1 MSSCHLGEFLCQ
13 NPQYP
18 EFDEIAKKEL
28 TSPPSAHE
36 IINLSAFCTGLPLED
51 DFILGNLTHQKFLK
65 GLSAKNGVYHLWVD
79 FENCTDHDTHTM
91 KCIYVGKGMGESRIN
106 DHVNKKSLKNTG
118 IPIYASFYECSN
130 RMSKYLE
137 QLFLDTYKFS
147 LNTNENPGTK
157 ELFAVWN
164 EDRYAMGT
172 EANTVSALSNIHSI
186 EDILK

>member
-1 MSSCHLGEFLCQ
+1 MTG
-13 NPQYP
+13 N
-18 EFDEIAKKEL
+18 IR
-28 TSPPSAHE
+28 
-36 IINLSAFCTGLPLED
+36 CTP
-51 DFILGNLTHQKFLK
+51 
-65 GLSAKNGVYHLWVD
+65 V
-79 FENCTDHDTHTM
+79 THTM

-118 IPIYASFYECSN
+118 ISIYASFYECSN

-137 QLFLDTYKFS
+137 QLFLDTYKFP

-172 EANTVSALSNIHSI
+172 EANAVSALSNIHSI